1 MGRSTEPRIAG
12 VLLAAGA
19 ARRFGR
25 PKQLAVVD
33 GVTLVRRSAQALL
46 DAGLPLLV
54 ITGAHAEAV
63 LEALQGLPFEHCHN
77 GDWAQGMG
85 RSIGAAFERLL
96 PRTHVEAALIA
107 LCDQPRIGA
116 DALRRL
122 LAAHQRMPDGITA
135 SSFDGVTGPPCIF
148 ARRDFASLA
157 RLDGSVGARALI
169 EAQADRL
176 QRVNLPEAALDIDT
190 PEQYRTLVGG

>member
-1 MGRSTEPRIAG
+1 MGRSTEPRIVG

-19 ARRFGR
+19 ARRFGC

-33 GVTLVRRSAQALL
+33 GVTLVRRSAQAVL

-54 ITGAHAEAV
+54 VTGAHAEAV
-63 LEALQGLPFEHCHN
+63 LETLQGLPFEHCHN

-85 RSIGAAFERLL
+85 RSIGAAFENLL

-122 LAAHQRMPDGITA
+122 LAAHQRMPDGI
-135 SSFDGVTGPPCIF
+135 TGPPCIF